1 MEEQEEE
8 EEESDSD
15 PEHSSDSDSEL
26 DSWTMAGSSRGG
38 LSRWCGTSSGGP
50 GPGSVSQDRERAS
63 DEREQSVV

>member
-1 MEEQEEE
+1 MEEQDDDEDP
-8 EEESDSD
+8 ESDS
-15 PEHSSDSDSEL
+15 SDSLSDSEL

-63 DEREQSVV
+63 EEREQSVV